1 MTPLAAVLVGLL
13 AGTHAA
19 SWGAY
24 KDSPFEGFRLAS
36 FMRSI
41 IVGFAAAL
49 AVGYW
54 SWSSPGAPLRLVV
67 AVGVVYG
74 LERLGT
80 EWWKAFVRNDD
91 QGAYTIPMRFAVAG
105 KPVDNRRVRYMT
117 AAAIG
122 FGIVGGMVGVA
133 TAQHALPHAPA
144 WIVVCTVGALGGWA
158 TAIGG
163 AWKDAPIEGFSG
175 WKFLRSP
182 TVATSWALPVSLL
195 TANWCVM
202 LLASSGFAVIAI
214 ETYKTFFT
222 GGRPPGK
229 FAGRPSAHK
238 CSVLRERLRRVH
250 AALWAILAM
259 CLLESTPGR
268 ASVGSPPA
276 LVSIP
281 WPLLD
286 VVLTAM
292 AGCAALVAVLVLCSS
307 TSSARLGSLPS
318 VGRGLW
324 TLVTA
329 RYATQ
334 GATPRPLRE
343 PSA

>member
-1 MTPLAAVLVGLL
+1 MTLVACVLVGVL

-19 SWGAY
+19 TWGAY

-41 IVGFAAAL
+41 LVGVAASL
-49 AVGYW
+49 AVACW
-54 SWSSPGAPLRLVV
+54 SRTSPGVRLHLAV

-91 QGAYTIPMRFAVAG
+91 QRAYTIPMRFAVAG
-105 KPVDNRRVRYMT
+105 RPVDSSGVRYLT

-122 FGIVGGMVGVA
+122 LGIAGGLVGVA
-133 TAQHALPHAPA
+133 AAQRALPNAPA

-182 TVATSWALPVSLL
+182 SVAASWAAPVSLL
-195 TANWCVM
+195 TGNWCVM

-229 FAGRPSAHK
+229 FAGRPSPHD
-238 CSVLRERLRRVH
+238 CSVLGERLRRVH
-250 AALWAILAM
+250 AVLWATLGM
-259 CLLESTPGR
+259 CLLESTSER
-268 ASVGSPPA
+268 ASGGDPPA
-276 LVSIP
+276 LVSLP
-281 WPLLD
+281 SPLPSL
-286 VVLTAM
+286 VLTAM
-292 AGCAALVAVLVLCSS
+292 AGCAGLVAVLVLGGS
-307 TSSARLGSLPS
+307 TSPARLGT
-318 VGRGLW
+318 VHER
-324 TLVTA
+324 
-329 RYATQ
+329 
-334 GATPRPLRE
+334 
-343 PSA
+343 SA

>member
-1 MTPLAAVLVGLL
+1 MTPLAGVLVGLL
-13 AGTHAA
+13 AGAHAA
-19 SWGAY
+19 TWGAY
-24 KDSPFEGFRLAS
+24 KDSPFEGFRLVS
-36 FMRSI
+36 FIRSI
-41 IVGFAAAL
+41 VVGGSAAM
-49 AVGYW
+49 AVAYW
-54 SWSSPGAPLRLVV
+54 SWSSRGIPLRLAV

-74 LERLGT
+74 LERLAT

-91 QGAYTIPMRFAVAG
+91 QRAYTIPMRFAVAG
-105 KPVDNRRVRYMT
+105 EPIDNRGVRYMT
-117 AAAIG
+117 GAAIG
-122 FGIVGGMVGVA
+122 LGIIGGLVGVA
-133 TAQHALPHAPA
+133 AAQRALPDAPA

-158 TAIGG
+158 TAVGG

-202 LLASSGFAVIAI
+202 LLATSGFAVITI

-229 FAGRPSAHK
+229 FAGRPSPHD

-250 AALWAILAM
+250 AVLWATLGM
-259 CLLESTPGR
+259 GLLESTTGR
-268 ASVGSPPA
+268 GYVGGRPA

-281 WPLLD
+281 SPLSD
-286 VVLTAM
+286 VVLTTM
-292 AGCAALVAVLVLCSS
+292 AGCAALVAVLVLYST
-307 TSSARLGSLPS
+307 TSSARMGTLPS
-318 VGRGLW
+318 AARGRWALAA
-324 TLVTA
+324 A
-329 RYATQ
+329 RYATH
-334 GATPRPLRE
+334 GATPGPVRE

>member
-1 MTPLAAVLVGLL
+1 MTPLAGVLVGLL

-19 SWGAY
+19 TWGAY
-24 KDSPFEGFRLAS
+24 KDSPFEGFRLVS
-36 FMRSI
+36 FLRSI
-41 IVGFAAAL
+41 VVGGSASL
-49 AVGYW
+49 AVAYW
-54 SWSSPGAPLRLVV
+54 SWSSPSTPLRLAV

-74 LERLGT
+74 LERLAT

-105 KPVDNRRVRYMT
+105 KPIDSKGLRYLV
-117 AAAIG
+117 AAAVG
-122 FGIVGGMVGVA
+122 FGIISGLVGVA
-133 TAQHALPHAPA
+133 AAQQALPQAPA

-195 TANWCVM
+195 TSSWCVV
-202 LLASSGFAVIAI
+202 LLASSGLAVVTI

-229 FAGRPSAHK
+229 FAGRPSPHD
-238 CSVLRERLRRVH
+238 CSVLRGRLRRVH
-250 AALWAILAM
+250 AALWAGLGI
-259 CLLESTPGR
+259 CLLGSTPGR
-268 ASVGSPPA
+268 TSRGGGSM
-276 LVSIP
+276 LVSLP
-281 WPLLD
+281 SPLPE
-286 VVLTAM
+286 VVFTAM
-292 AGCAALVAVLVLCSS
+292 AGGAGLVALLVLFRGARLAGLRTVSS
-307 TSSARLGSLPS
+307 T
-318 VGRGLW
+318 GRGL
-324 TLVTA
+324 LALAQA
-329 RYATQ
+329 RYTSR
-334 GATPRPLRE
+334 GARPLPVRE

>member
-1 MTPLAAVLVGLL
+1 MTLVACVLVGVL

-19 SWGAY
+19 TWGAY
-24 KDSPFEGFRLAS
+24 KDSPFEGFQLTS

-41 IVGFAAAL
+41 VVGAAASL
-49 AVGYW
+49 AVAYW
-54 SWSSPGAPLRLVV
+54 SWSGPGAPLRLVV

-74 LERLGT
+74 LERLAT

-91 QGAYTIPMRFAVAG
+91 QRAYTIPMRFAVAG
-105 KPVDNRRVRYMT
+105 RPIDNRSVRYLT
-117 AAAIG
+117 AAVIAL
-122 FGIVGGMVGVA
+122 GIAGGLVGVDA
-133 TAQHALPHAPA
+133 AQRTLPHVPA

-182 TVATSWALPVSLL
+182 TVATSWALPMSLL
-195 TANWCVM
+195 TTNWCVT

-229 FAGRPSAHK
+229 FAGRPSPHD
-238 CSVLRERLRRVH
+238 CSVVGGRLRRVH
-250 AALWAILAM
+250 AGLWAILGI
-259 CLLESTPGR
+259 CLLESTGG
-268 ASVGSPPA
+268 ASTDGA
-276 LVSIP
+276 RMLVSLP
-281 WPLLD
+281 SPMPD

-292 AGCAALVAVLVLCSS
+292 AASAGLVAVLVLRNSTGTVRWGTLSS
-307 TSSARLGSLPS
+307 T
-318 VGRGLW
+318 GRGLSA
-324 TLVTA
+324 LAQGLYTA
-329 RYATQ
+329 RS
-334 GATPRPLRE
+334 ATPPPVRE